1 MPDFSPQPNPQD
13 PEAIRRA
20 LLAAMLGGKPGVPGA
35 APVDPNSPPAQP
47 GFQPPPAAGDA
58 AQPTSAAA
66 QPITSAKPAVA
77 KPMTT
82 PTTAADPGN
91 QAPLPTFA
99 SEEEWN
105 KANPAAP
112 HTPYQAPDF
121 KHRLL
126 TGLFAGMQEYAR
138 PGEGAATVRDYLGN
152 IQKNQDAETAYPD
165 TSAAAQHQRYM
176 TAAQGAEVPQHIQQL
191 GAQIQNTQAEAK
203 ERQAKA
209 AAEMNP
215 PPKTRLVQVAGPDG
229 HPIPAVQN
237 QTTGQITDQEGKEI
251 PDAKLWTKPEAE
263 KNLEKITVLGPDG
276 HPHVYG
282 VNAKGEKVQDFGQSY
297 VPPKESRQDKSA
309 DVVERETRTAIR
321 KAQENYRGAEATAN
335 MQREFIKEAKGGN
348 KAAVKIVP
356 LEGALEITTSQGV
369 HRINRTEVEQYG
381 GAGSLWDKINGAIG
395 KGLTGKDI
403 PDNVLND
410 MDRMTQEVQKNAW
423 ERYNGEYED
432 NIGIAKNNG
441 VANIEQHLPRIKQR
455 GADHSEGS
463 FDASKL
469 TNFHTNG
476 TQRIGWDG
484 KQYVDAST
492 GKPVQ

>member
-1 MPDFSPQPNPQD
+1 MPDFSAQQNQQD
-13 PEAIRRA
+13 PEAVRRA
-20 LLAAMLGGKPGVPGA
+20 LLAQLLGGKPSVPGA
-35 APVDPNSPPAQP
+35 SPDPNSQPAQP
-47 GFQPPPAAGDA
+47 GFQPPAAADA
-58 AQPTSAAA
+58 AQPAAPVA
-66 QPITSAKPAVA
+66 QPITAAKPAAA

-82 PTTAADPGN
+82 PTTAAEPGN
-91 QAPLPTFA
+91 QPPLPTFA

-105 KANPAAP
+105 KANPAAA
-112 HTPYQAPDF
+112 HTPYQAPDL

-126 TGLFAGMQEYAR
+126 MGLFSGMTQFGRDPGAGER
-138 PGEGAATVRDYLGN
+138 VLGNYLGD
-152 IQKNQDAETAYPD
+152 IQKHEEEEKNYPA

-191 GAQIQNTQAEAK
+191 GAQIENTQAEAK

-209 AAEMNP
+209 AAELNP

-297 VPPKESRQDKSA
+297 VSPKESRQDKSA
-309 DVVERETRTAIR
+309 DVVERETRTEIR
-321 KAQENYRGAEATAN
+321 KAQEKYRDAEATSN
-335 MQREFIKEAKGGN
+335 LQREFIKEAKGGN
-348 KAAVKIVP
+348 KEAVKIVP

-369 HRINRTEVEQYG
+369 RRINRTEVEQYG
-381 GAGSLWDKINGAIG
+381 NAGSLWDRINGAIG

-423 ERYNGEYED
+423 ERYNGIYED
-432 NIGIAKNNG
+432 NVGIAKNNG
-441 VANIEQHLPRIKQR
+441 VANIEQHLPRIKPH
-455 GADHSEGS
+455 GGENSGS

-476 TQRIGWDG
+476 KQRIGWDG
-484 KQYVDAST
+484 TQYVDATT